1 MTEVGQLSFR
11 PIILLKFRLLQVNL
25 LLPAVI
31 GKVRKRGFFLRPS
44 LRGALRRL
52 NPTIPRHNAAPSNRF
67 PQPVI
72 VRSAATSQS
81 SHPSYFDKPLVRTR
95 SLQRFVREVSPT
107 VIARSAATSQ
117 STCCSIYC
125 KFIFCFRSK
134 TVLRTRPEMIVT
146 I

>member
-95 SLQRFVREVSPT
+95 SLQRFAREVSSS
-107 VIARSAATSQ
+107 ARHCEKRSDVAIHLLLYILQVHFLFPIKDSA
-117 STCCSIYC
+117 
-125 KFIFCFRSK
+125 
-134 TVLRTRPEMIVT
+134 
-146 I
+146 